1 MQNMKGKSSFFASA
15 SCLAL
20 ACILQISCSTTRV
33 MEEGQ
38 YRLASNKV
46 EIKGDD
52 KLRVSEIESY
62 VKQKPNSY
70 IIFGWNPFLNIY
82 NWSGKD
88 PDKAVNKL
96 IRNMGTAPVIYQ
108 PSQVEASID
117 NIKRHLKYLGYY
129 GSDVRSDVRVQGRKV
144 HVTYSVNTGKRFRI
158 GKLTYSVPDGELSRD
173 FFADTSAVSI
183 KPGDFL
189 SENELEKETERSA
202 AVLRS
207 KGYFGFS
214 KNYYSFEADTLH
226 SKDTADLLMMVK
238 EYTRNQTPEDAR
250 PHRKFSIGDVTVT
263 YDKDLRFNDKVLKEM
278 CTLKPGDRYDE
289 NEVNTTYSRLS
300 ALRLFSGVNIEL
312 TPRDTGIVDC
322 DINLTRSKMQG
333 FKVNLEGS
341 TNSTGLIG
349 ISPQFSYYHKNI
361 FHGGEWLNLGFLG
374 NFQFKYDD
382 SNVKSNE
389 FGVSAGLSF
398 PEFLGLPNSMFK
410 GPSVP
415 RTEINAS
422 YNYQNRPEYTR
433 NMISTSFG
441 YSGSLRSGKLFYQI
455 YPIQAKIVRLT
466 DLDPNFYTTLAGNPF
481 MRDAYQ
487 NHFDVGSGLVAY
499 YTTSTALAPKV
510 SYEYARVQLDASGNV
525 ISLFNRTMRQDEY
538 GSRLIWNT
546 PYSQYVRGELTLGKT
561 LVFGKN
567 SKHAIAARL
576 LGGVGYAYGNSSTI
590 PFEKQFY
597 SGGANSMR
605 GWQARALGPG
615 KSKADT
621 TFVIPSQ
628 TGDVKLE
635 ANLEYRFPMFWKL
648 CGAVFTD
655 VGNIWTLK
663 ETEGADDGQETH
675 FALNTLA
682 SSLAANWGIGLRL
695 DLNFLIL
702 RIDLGMKLYDPSQDF
717 DKWRAPAQWLK
728 KDGYSIH
735 FGVGYPF

>member
-1 MQNMKGKSSFFASA
+1 MTVKSSNFFLMAALSA
-15 SCLAL
+15 IAAL
-20 ACILQISCSTTRV
+20 SFSCSTTRV
-33 MEEGQ
+33 LEDGQ
-38 YRLASNKV
+38 YRLAANKV
-46 EIKGDD
+46 EVKGDS
-52 KLRVSEIESY
+52 KFNPKEIESY
-62 VKQKPNSY
+62 IKQKPNSY
-70 IIFGWNPFLNIY
+70 IIFGWNPFLNLY
-82 NWSGKD
+82 NWSGKN
-88 PDKAVNKL
+88 PDKAVNRF
-96 IRNMGTAPVIYQ
+96 IRKMGTAPVIYQ
-108 PSQVEASID
+108 PSQVESSTE
-117 NIKRHLKYLGYY
+117 NIKRHLEYLGYY
-129 GSDVRSDVRVQGRKV
+129 GSDVRSDIEVKGKKV
-144 HVTYSVNTGKRFRI
+144 KVTYSVTLGKRFRI
-158 GKLTYSVPDGELSRD
+158 GEITYSVPDGEFKDD
-173 FFADTSAVSI
+173 FLADTSEITVRS
-183 KPGDFL
+183 GDYL
-189 SENELEKETERSA
+189 SEDALEKETELRASA
-202 AVLRS
+202 MRR
-207 KGYFGFS
+207 KGYFGFT
-214 KNYYSFEADTLH
+214 KNYFSFEADTLN
-226 SKDTADLLMMVK
+226 SPDTAGLLMTVK
-238 EYTRNQTPEDAR
+238 EYTRNQTPEYAR
-250 PHRKFSIGDVTVT
+250 PHRKYYMGKVTLS
-263 YDKDLRFNDKVLKEM
+263 YDKDLKFNDKVLRNM
-278 CTLKPGDRYDE
+278 CTLHPGDLYDE

-300 ALRLFSGVNIEL
+300 ALKMFSGVNVSMN
-312 TPRDTGIVDC
+312 PQDSGIVDC
-322 DINLTRSKMQG
+322 DITLARSRMQG

-349 ISPQFSYYHKNI
+349 ISPQISYYHKNI
-361 FHGGEWLNLGFLG
+361 FHGGQWLNLGFLG

-382 SNVKSNE
+382 RSVKSNE

-433 NMISTSFG
+433 NMISTSYG
-441 YSGSLRSGKLFYQI
+441 YSGSLRNGKFFYQF

-466 DLDPNFYTTLAGNPF
+466 NLDPNFYTTLSGNPF

-499 YTTSTALAPKV
+499 YTTSTALVPKET
-510 SYEYARVQLDASGNV
+510 YEYARLQLDASGNV
-525 ISLFNRTMRQDEY
+525 LSLFNKAMKSDEY

-546 PYSQYVRGELTLGKT
+546 PYSQYIRTELTLGKT
-561 LVFGKN
+561 FVFGKN
-567 SKHAIAARL
+567 GGQALAIRL

-605 GWQARALGPG
+605 GWQARSLGPG
-615 KSKADT
+615 NSKADT

-663 ETEGADDGQETH
+663 ETDGDDGYHTH
-675 FALNTLA
+675 FDLKNLA
-682 SSLAANWGIGLRL
+682 ASLAADWGIGLRV

-702 RIDLGMKLYDPSQDF
+702 RLDMGMKVYDPSLDTAR
-717 DKWRAPAQWLK
+717 WRSPSQWLK
-728 KDGYSIH
+728 KDGYTLH